1 MSSYAFVLILV
12 AMSLSFVSFWIV
24 IGTRGKK
31 AVESR
36 SEKDY
41 DLAEISALATSM
53 AERIDILE
61 SILDAEVPDWRANNE
76 QT

>member
-1 MSSYAFVLILV
+1 MSSYAFVLTLV

-24 IGTRGKK
+24 LGVRGKK
-31 AVESR
+31 VTQAR
-36 SEKDY
+36 SEQDY
-41 DLAEISALATSM
+41 DLADMSALATSM

-61 SILDAEVPDWRANNE
+61 SILDAEIPDWRANNE